1 MYHSR
6 QLYRLTLVQS
16 VQLIGVVF
24 ILFSCLIIS
33 LHLEFFGVSGP
44 ENDLLD
50 VTGEGL
56 VGRRERGA
64 GSKGGA
70 GEKQIFIL
78 AGQSNMA
85 GRGSIATVSIEL
97 QERLVKGQ
105 TRSSSNIFRWTSNN
119 HWDIAKEP
127 LHQDID
133 LKFRLNIAID

>member
-6 QLYRLTLVQS
+6 QLYRLILVQS

-33 LHLEFFGVSGP
+33 LHLELRGGSSP
-44 ENDLLD
+44 ENDMLD
-50 VTGEGL
+50 LTGEGL
-56 VGRRERGA
+56 LGSRERGA
-64 GSKGGA
+64 GSKA
-70 GEKQIFIL
+70 SDKQIFIL

-85 GRGSIATVSIEL
+85 GRGSIATGSIEL

-119 HWDIAKEP
+119 YWEIAREP

-133 LKFRLNIAID
+133 LKFRLNIKFDQ